1 MAKYFR
7 KFFTLAV
14 NDLANQYAIPAK
26 SLTGYVLTKYCAR
39 RTDRLNKAVVD
50 SLNIQKVY
58 RLDSAFFTTA
68 ALLALKHAA
77 WSVKQLTHDRSGFFD
92 EFYRLFPSLVVP

>member
-50 SLNIQKVY
+50 SLNIQKAATHSLSFGQCIFHDSGSAGIEARSVVGQTVDPRSI
-58 RLDSAFFTTA
+58 RL
-68 ALLALKHAA
+68 L
-77 WSVKQLTHDRSGFFD
+77 
-92 EFYRLFPSLVVP
+92 

>member
-1 MAKYFR
+1 MRFPQNHLRAMSSRSTALAGRIASTKQLWTALTYR
-7 KFFTLAV
+7 KQPHT
-14 NDLANQYAIPAK
+14 
-26 SLTGYVLTKYCAR
+26 
-39 RTDRLNKAVVD
+39 
-50 SLNIQKVY
+50 VY

>member
-1 MAKYFR
+1 MIEENEMSMVFRLGRRISMAKYFR

-50 SLNIQKVY
+50 SLNIQKGNY
-58 RLDSAFFTTA
+58 ISQ
-68 ALLALKHAA
+68 
-77 WSVKQLTHDRSGFFD
+77 VK
-92 EFYRLFPSLVVP
+92 